1 MICVHKQCLL
11 FGRIV
16 REGRESRISSSR
28 SDKHPLCVP
37 PPEDE
42 LQKTEG
48 NSICGSSGL
57 SEGTGGGERREERW
71 MWHRG
76 GREGR
81 CSWCCI
87 ECAPTSL

>member
-16 REGRESRISSSR
+16 REFGGSRISSSP
-28 SDKHPLCVP
+28 SDKPLCVA

-48 NSICGSSGL
+48 TGICGSSEL

-71 MWHRG
+71 M
-76 GREGR
+76 
-81 CSWCCI
+81 
-87 ECAPTSL
+87 